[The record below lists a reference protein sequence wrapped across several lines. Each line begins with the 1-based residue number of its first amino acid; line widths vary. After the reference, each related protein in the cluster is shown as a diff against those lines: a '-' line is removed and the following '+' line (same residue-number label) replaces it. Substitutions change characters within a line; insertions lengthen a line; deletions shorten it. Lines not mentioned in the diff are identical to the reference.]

1 MLAPQRSPMLR
12 PILVS
17 LFAVLLATVNS
28 TTAPAHHT
36 FVVKYDPAKLVTIS
50 GTITSVSYANPHI
63 RFDVS
68 TGSTTWTVETESISV
83 AKARG
88 ITPAVLKEG
97 AKVTVTGWRAR
108 DGSAEMG
115 LNRIS
120 IAGGPSATLRRTAR

>member
-1 MLAPQRSPMLR
+1 MLR

-17 LFAVLLATVNS
+17 LFAILVATVNS

-50 GTITSVSYANPHI
+50 GTITSVSYTNPHI
-63 RFDVS
+63 HFDVS
-68 TGSTTWTVETESISV
+68 TGSATWTVETESISV
-83 AKARG
+83 ARASG
-88 ITPAVLKEG
+88 FTSAVLKEG

-108 DGSAEMG
+108 DGSAAMG
-115 LNRIS
+115 AQRVS